1 MAVGLPKTYPTT
13 GNKNKIVLGGTT
25 VSLPQTGGGSNKNN
39 TGGTYTNYLGIG
51 SGNTPLPTYG
61 GGNKPYNPSTPPIA
75 VGQTTPL
82 PSVGGSGT
90 SNGGTYTNYLSTVV
104 TPPSGTV
111 NGYTEVKPVN
121 NTQYFDG
128 GAVGTVSG
136 GFSNGNNNGITDEGL
151 IVGAPKNADDAT
163 FDNNGFKGN
172 GELFYNPSSGTG
184 SEVIK
189 TSASV
194 SGNDKKEEEKVETGG
209 DTGSTGEIPMTY
221 QEYYAEAMKQAEAD
235 KAAAVKRAEVAEE
248 RAMADAQ
255 ASYMQNMATYGANAE
270 QLAQMGLTGGGYSD
284 YLNAQAYAQKR
295 EDAQVAT
302 VNKNSAI
309 EAAES
314 TYADN
319 VLGLKKEM
327 ADITYAEGLKKDEEA
342 KETAEKLTSN
352 YSGILIEVQANPDAF
367 NETGLR
373 AWCKNN
379 GFDETQTQSV
389 VDTWKEATTLAD
401 AALGVDGEGKT
412 PVVMS
417 DVIKDIQAGAYV
429 KQNADGSTTPYTWEE
444 IKSMLLQARNDG
456 ENITQEDIENVKKAY
471 NEWIAYRDGKVSTD
485 EYYNATYGDEE
496 AQEILNNAVDPTKYE
511 TEAKSKAE
519 AYGVSKEYTGKV
531 INTNRDTYKASEF
544 GDFADI
550 DDADSKQGKYVQA
563 IVNDAKAGKIKEGQI
578 VHINYGTI
586 ASDYGYYMYVGDGCF
601 VRIGDGGY
609 IKMIDD
615 GYFSSS
621 KAAQESIYLPDGY
634 KWNIFGNVKK
644 K

>member
-61 GGNKPYNPSTPPIA
+61 GGNKPSNPSTPPIA

-82 PSVGGSGT
+82 PSLGGSGT

-128 GAVGTVSG
+128 GAVGTTDG
-136 GFSNGNNNGITDEGL
+136 GFSGGNNNGITDEGL

-172 GELFYNPSSGTG
+172 GELFTNPTSGTYTDI
-184 SEVIK
+184 IK
-189 TSASV
+189 TSAPV
-194 SGNDKKEEEKVETGG
+194 GGNDKKEEKEAETGG

-221 QEYYAEAMKQAEAD
+221 QEYWAEAMKQAEAD

-295 EDAQVAT
+295 EDTQVAT

-314 TYADN
+314 TYADT

-401 AALGVDGEGKT
+401 AALDVDGSSSEQGQI
-412 PVVMS
+412 VMS
-417 DVIKDIQAGAYV
+417 DIIKAIQDGTLA
-429 KQNADGSTTPYTWEE
+429 KADGTPYSSWEE
-444 IKSMLLQARNDG
+444 IHETLLRARNEG
-456 ENITQEDIENVKKAY
+456 QNITQEDINNAKKAY
-471 NEWIAYRDGKVSTD
+471 NEWISYKNGKVSTE
-485 EYYNATYGDEE
+485 EYYDSLNGDEG
-496 AQEILNNAVDPTKYE
+496 AKEIVSSAADPTKYE
-511 TEAKSKAE
+511 TEAKNKVKS
-519 AYGVSKEYTGKV
+519 YGITDNLILQV

-544 GDFADI
+544 GDFSDI
-550 DDADSKQGKYVQA
+550 DDADSKQGRYLQA
-563 IVNDAKAGKIKEGQI
+563 IINDAKAGKIKEGTI
-578 VHINYGTI
+578 VQVNYGGV
-586 ASDYGYYMYVGDGCF
+586 ASSLGYAMYVGDGCF
-601 VRIGDGGY
+601 VRLRDGALGTV
-609 IKMIDD
+609 KEA
-615 GYFSSS
+615 
-621 KAAQESIYLPDGY
+621 KEVIYLPDGY
-634 KWNIFGNVKK
+634 KWRVFFGSQNIKEA
-644 K
+644 

>member
-1 MAVGLPKTYPTT
+1 MAIISSNIKLPTT
-13 GNKNKIVLGGTT
+13 GGKKTTTGGTT
-25 VSLPQTGGGSNKNN
+25 VKLPT
-39 TGGTYTNYLGIG
+39 TGGTYTSYLG
-51 SGNTPLPTYG
+51 TG
-61 GGNKPYNPSTPPIA
+61 GGKSTNPTTPIA

-82 PSVGGSGT
+82 PSVGGSGA

-128 GAVGTVSG
+128 GAVGTTDG
-136 GFSNGNNNGITDEGL
+136 GFSGDNNNGITDEGL
-151 IVGAPKNADDAT
+151 IVGATKNADDAT

-194 SGNDKKEEEKVETGG
+194 GGNDKKEEEKVETGGDTSGGDTG

-302 VNKNSAI
+302 ANKNSAI

-342 KETAEKLTSN
+342 KEAAEELTSN

-389 VDTWKEATTLAD
+389 VDTWKEATALAD
-401 AALGVDGEGKT
+401 AALDVDGEEKT

-429 KQNADGSTTPYTWEE
+429 KQNADGSTTPYTWDE
-444 IKSMLLQARNDG
+444 IKAMLLQARNNG
-456 ENITQEDIENVKKAY
+456 ENVTDEDIENAKKAY
-471 NEWIAYRDGKVSTD
+471 DEWIAYRDGKVSTD
-485 EYYNATYGDEE
+485 EYYDSLNGDEDS
-496 AQEILNNAVDPTKYE
+496 QEILNNAVDPTKYE

-519 AYGVSKEYTGKV
+519 SYGVRKEYTGKV

-544 GDFADI
+544 GDFNDI
-550 DDADSKQGKYVQA
+550 GDAGSKQGKYVQA

-578 VHINYGTI
+578 VHINYGAI
-586 ASDYGYYMYVGDGCF
+586 ASDHGYYMYVGDGCF
-601 VRIGDGGY
+601 VRIGDDGY
-609 IKMIDD
+609 IQMIDD

-621 KAAQESIYLPDGY
+621 KAAHKSIYLPDGY
-634 KWNIFGNVKK
+634 KWNLFDNVKEK
-644 K
+644 